1 MTVPVTAPV
10 GPAALRLQPMVR
22 ARLAGLGP
30 AGEAWRADLPGLLAR
45 LCARWGA
52 RVVGRSLPGGSASLV
67 VPVETATGPAAL
79 KVAVPGEDL
88 GPEARVLAVASGS
101 GYARLLGHAP
111 EDQAVLVERLGP
123 SLDRSPQPVE
133 ESLET
138 LSRTLR
144 LAWDAVPGDLVP
156 APARGADRASTR
168 HARLTG
174 LARSAGPRELEGWDG
189 ALLEALRCAER
200 RAAAYDPRDC
210 VVAHGDAHP
219 GNLLRRPAVADP
231 TDPGAWA
238 FVDPDGVRAEPAC
251 DVGVAL
257 RDWSSHLLG
266 PGSRARLEGWCA
278 RAAADTGTD
287 EQAVWDWAYLER
299 VATGLWVTSFG
310 ASAVGRP
317 FLLSAVAL
325 RGARAS
331 RRG

>member
-1 MTVPVTAPV
+1 MTPASTQPTA
-10 GPAALRLQPMVR
+10 AALRLQPMVR

-30 AGEAWRADLPGLLAR
+30 AGEAWVADLPGLVAR
-45 LCARWGA
+45 LCARWDA

-67 VPVETATGPAAL
+67 VPVETATGSAAL

-88 GPEARVLAVASGS
+88 DPEARVLRVACGR

-111 EDQAVLVERLGP
+111 EEQAVLVERLGA

-133 ESLET
+133 RSLDT
-138 LSRTLR
+138 LTRTLR
-144 LAWDAVPGDLVP
+144 LAWAAVPSAVGP
-156 APARGADRASTR
+156 APARGADRAGLL
-168 HARLTG
+168 HARVTE
-174 LARSAGPRELEGWDG
+174 LARSAGPRDLEGWDG
-189 ALLEALRCAER
+189 ALGEALRCAER
-200 RAAAYDPRDC
+200 RAAAYDPQAC

-219 GNLLRRPAVADP
+219 GNLLRRAAVADP

-278 RAAADTGTD
+278 RAAAHTGTD

-299 VATGLWVTSFG
+299 VSTGLWVTSFG
-310 ASAVGRP
+310 APAVGRP

-325 RGARAS
+325 HGARGP